1 MSRNFVS
8 QVNSSSILT
17 SGGCA
22 ARITSE
28 AACAEAVAATGA
40 SVSSSRRVE
49 DGSLPAGCIM
59 RPDQTTKAD
68 KMTYTAVYNTA
79 EASTSTCNVPD
90 GGSSPNVTAL
100 RGGSRLGDLEL
111 TLSHDTKSINISV
124 TGPSDVWF
132 GFGFGAAA
140 MKDQPYAVI
149 VDGEGAVTERK
160 LADHSPGQ
168 APSNTNKISKTIME
182 CSKTS

>member
-1 MSRNFVS
+1 M
-8 QVNSSSILT
+8 T
-17 SGGCA
+17 SGSCA

-40 SVSSSRRVE
+40 SVSSSRTVE
-49 DGSLPAGCIM
+49 DESLPAGCIM
-59 RPDQTTKAD
+59 RPDQTKAD
-68 KMTYTAVYNTA
+68 KMTYAAVYNTA
-79 EASTSTCNVPD
+79 EASTSTCDIPD
-90 GGSSPNVTAL
+90 GGSSSNVTAL

-124 TGPSDVWF
+124 SGPSDVWF

-160 LADHSPGQ
+160 LADHSPGE
-168 APSNTNKISKTIME
+168 ALSNTKWQISKTTIE
-182 CSKTS
+182 SSKTS

>member
-1 MSRNFVS
+1 MVGISMELSRLSF
-8 QVNSSSILT
+8 I
-17 SGGCA
+17 
-22 ARITSE
+22 
-28 AACAEAVAATGA
+28 
-40 SVSSSRRVE
+40 
-49 DGSLPAGCIM
+49 
-59 RPDQTTKAD
+59 
-68 KMTYTAVYNTA
+68 
-79 EASTSTCNVPD
+79 PD
-90 GGSSPNVTAL
+90 GGSSSNVTAL

-160 LADHSPGQ
+160 LADHSPGDRMPVQ
-168 APSNTNKISKTIME
+168 V
-182 CSKTS
+182 